1 MLYELPKNCLDLIYH
16 FDITYHRYFNLVLLE
31 LDLYW
36 KHHRILRNV
45 VLTFHRENLL
55 FKYYVILNFVLNFKN
70 YKSNIFILID

>member
-1 MLYELPKNCLDLIYH
+1 MLYELPKNCLDLIYD
-16 FDITYHRYFNLVLLE
+16 FDMTFHRYFNLVLLE

-55 FKYYVILNFVLNFKN
+55 FKYYVEENLRVLVGGNPRP
-70 YKSNIFILID
+70 LI

>member
-1 MLYELPKNCLDLIYH
+1 MLYDLPKNCLDLIYQY
-16 FDITYHRYFNLVLLE
+16 DITYYRYFNLVLLE

-55 FKYYVILNFVLNFKN
+55 FKYYVEENIRVLVG
-70 YKSNIFILID
+70 SPPRPLI

>member
-1 MLYELPKNCLDLIYH
+1 MLYDLPKNCLDLIYQYDMT
-16 FDITYHRYFNLVLLE
+16 FYRYFNLVLLE

-55 FKYYVILNFVLNFKN
+55 FKYYVEENLRVLVGGNPRP
-70 YKSNIFILID
+70 LI

>member
-1 MLYELPKNCLDLIYH
+1 MLYDLPKNCLDLIYH

-55 FKYYVILNFVLNFKN
+55 FKYYVEENLRVLVGGNPRP
-70 YKSNIFILID
+70 LI

>member
-55 FKYYVILNFVLNFKN
+55 FKYYVEENLRVLVGGNPRP
-70 YKSNIFILID
+70 LI

>member
-16 FDITYHRYFNLVLLE
+16 FDMTYHRYFNLVLLE

-55 FKYYVILNFVLNFKN
+55 FKYYVEENLRVLVGG
-70 YKSNIFILID
+70 SPRPLI

>member
-16 FDITYHRYFNLVLLE
+16 FDMTYHRYFNLVLLE

-55 FKYYVILNFVLNFKN
+55 FKYYVEENLRVLVGGNPRP
-70 YKSNIFILID
+70 LI

>member
-1 MLYELPKNCLDLIYH
+1 MLYDLPKNCLDLIYH
-16 FDITYHRYFNLVLLE
+16 FDMTYHRYFNLVLLE

-55 FKYYVILNFVLNFKN
+55 FKYYVEENLRVLVGGNPRP
-70 YKSNIFILID
+70 LV

>member
-1 MLYELPKNCLDLIYH
+1 
-16 FDITYHRYFNLVLLE
+16 HRYFNLVLLE

-55 FKYYVILNFVLNFKN
+55 FKYYVEENLRVLVGGNPRP
-70 YKSNIFILID
+70 LI